1 MTTLFQKKKWK
12 ESAIS
17 GVHLRNDPH
26 PFERSTVPSVDRFLF
41 IGSCK
46 KKKDSREASFMWV
59 TSKEGVTFHPQNAVH
74 SGLPIGVIHAR
85 AGFVHPYA
93 VPV

>member
-1 MTTLFQKKKWK
+1 
-12 ESAIS
+12 
-17 GVHLRNDPH
+17 
-26 PFERSTVPSVDRFLF
+26 
-41 IGSCK
+41 
-46 KKKDSREASFMWV
+46 MWV